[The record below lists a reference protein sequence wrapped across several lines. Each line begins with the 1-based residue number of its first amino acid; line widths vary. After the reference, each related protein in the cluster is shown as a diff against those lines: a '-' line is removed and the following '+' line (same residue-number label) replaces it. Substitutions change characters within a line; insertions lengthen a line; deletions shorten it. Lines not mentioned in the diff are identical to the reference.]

1 MVRFNEAL
9 FVGISL
15 LAALVFSKSRGSDTI
30 LPTLPSNNPYSD
42 LLDQA
47 QVQAIEKQ
55 QTNIGTLENIRQ
67 SNLEIAQDILDYEK
81 NISNVKIDQ
90 LKSQI
95 QETKSFISQQQMLVG
110 KSFGSDKFFPSREM
124 REARYSIPIASEFL
138 SQQEAEVNRVQ
149 AEYQTRF
156 GSLSR
161 YG

>member
-9 FVGISL
+9 LVGISL
-15 LAALVFSKSRGSDTI
+15 LAALVFSKGREFGTI
-30 LPTLPSNNPYSD
+30 LPTLQTNNSASN

-47 QVQAIEKQ
+47 QAENIVQAK
-55 QTNIGTLENIRQ
+55 TNIETLQNIQ
-67 SNLEIAQDILDYEK
+67 NEILDYEK

-110 KSFGSDKFFPSREM
+110 KSFGSDKFFPSKEM
-124 REARYSIPIASEFL
+124 QQARYSIPIASEFL

-149 AEYQTRF
+149 EEYQTRF

>member
-9 FVGISL
+9 LVGISL
-15 LAALVFSKSRGSDTI
+15 LAALVFSKGRGSI
-30 LPTLPSNNPYSD
+30 PSVSTLPFDNPYSN

-47 QVQAIEKQ
+47 QVQAIESQ
-55 QTNIGTLENIRQ
+55 QGNIETLQNIQ
-67 SNLEIAQDILDYEK
+67 KEILDYEK

-110 KSFGSDKFFPSREM
+110 KSFGSDKFFPSKEM
-124 REARYSIPIASEFL
+124 QQARYSIPIASEFL

-149 AEYQTRF
+149 EEYQTRF